1 MTNEEVIVNK
11 IDELCNSTILFLEKE
26 RKLSPAG
33 KFQACILTTVSIIL
47 IIDTNQ
53 GKSELYGEKMKK
65 ILSLIEP
72 KLIRRFKL
80 YSQEYINS
88 NYKAEN
94 LNNEFLNKL
103 MKASNDMLVD
113 RDEQFIKNAI
123 IIGISQIWKE
133 CKDYQL
139 GFERYNSGQG
149 KVIFPELMFISLYI
163 HPFFN
168 SLVENQNK
176 PRMCALIDN
185 EVNSS
190 ELEYFDFMLVPAKLM
205 DFLASKMNSDSNF
218 INRMQQTQN
227 NVTQNNPKSN
237 NSGCMLLFSF
247 IIILSLCSIIL

>member
-88 NYKAEN
+88 NYKVEN

-103 MKASNDMLVD
+103 MKASNDMLVE

-123 IIGISQIWKE
+123 IIGVSQFWKE
-133 CKDYQL
+133 CKDYQF

-149 KVIFPELMFISLYI
+149 KAIFPELMFISLYV

-168 SLVENQNK
+168 SVVENQNK

-190 ELEYFDFMLVPAKLM
+190 ELEYFDFMLIPAKLM
-205 DFLASKMNSDSNF
+205 DFLVSKLNSDENF
-218 INRMQQTQN
+218 INNMKRAPKNNTQS
-227 NVTQNNPKSN
+227 KSN
-237 NSGCMLLFSF
+237 NSGCMLLFSV
-247 IIILSLCSIIL
+247 IIILSVFSFLV